1 MMKEENYDNLRRA
14 LDQLPDYTPPNLSW
28 DRIDDGLNGEG
39 IMANKVAGS
48 AAKPDGV
55 TKKLPSYSP
64 PSTVWNQL
72 NGELDRQRAR
82 RNKLKVVYRWSA
94 RAAAAIVIFV
104 AGYTFAT
111 FDQGPKVTYA
121 FTEEEPSASLV
132 NNDWN
137 QEEESFQRV
146 MDQLSAIDEPELN
159 ALRLELE
166 ELTQAKKEVEEMLL
180 AYGNDRKVIHQ
191 LVEIENERSRVY
203 RRAIA
208 EI

>member
-28 DRIDDGLNGEG
+28 DRIDDGLNGEE
-39 IMANKVAGS
+39 ARTNKPARPDS
-48 AAKPDGV
+48 ESDGV
-55 TKKLPSYSP
+55 AKNLPSYSP

-72 NGELDRQRAR
+72 NGELDRQRAK
-82 RNKLKVVYRWSA
+82 RNKLKLVYRWSA

-111 FDQGPKVTYA
+111 FDQGPDVTYA
-121 FTEEEPSASLV
+121 YSEEEPSATLV

-166 ELTQAKKEVEEMLL
+166 ELTQAKKEVEEMLR

-208 EI
+208 VI